1 MSDRELLLN
10 CISDLRLYLHQRYG
24 LPLKDPRV
32 IHERPSRGTPNTSAP
47 SDPRTEGQSPSTA
60 KSLEDLQKILGDCRR
75 CGLCEGRTNIV
86 FGDGP
91 SSAELLIVGEA
102 PGAEEDLQ
110 AKPFVG
116 RSGQLLTK
124 MLQALDLSREQV
136 YITNVV
142 KCRPPQNRNPKPD
155 EVASC
160 APFLIEQIRIVRPKL
175 LLALGTFAAQTI
187 LQTNEPIMRLR
198 GKPYTYAGLPL
209 IITLHPAACL
219 YNPSNKKYV
228 WEDIKN
234 IPTLLKTEVKPS
246 PR

>member
-32 IHERPSRGTPNTSAP
+32 IHERPSRKGAP
-47 SDPRTEGQSPSTA
+47 APADPRVAGQSPSSA
-60 KSLEDLQKILGDCRR
+60 KSLEDLRKILGDCRR
-75 CGLCEGRTNIV
+75 CGLCEGRTHIV

-91 SSAELLIVGEA
+91 PTAELLIVGEA
-102 PGAEEDLQ
+102 PGAEEDVQ

-124 MLQALDLSREQV
+124 MLLALNLSREQV
-136 YITNVV
+136 YISNVV
-142 KCRPPQNRNPKPD
+142 KCRPPQNRNPKSE
-155 EVASC
+155 EVAAC
-160 APFLIEQIRIVRPKL
+160 APFLIEQIRLVRPKL

-228 WEDIKN
+228 WEDIKG
-234 IPTLLKTEVKPS
+234 IPDLLKAEVKGL
-246 PR
+246 RTE